1 MHPLSS
7 NLKELSLNTLF
18 EKLKEL
24 NQKLYMTT
32 NPSLIN
38 QITMLIED
46 YKSAIEIKQK
56 QDKELEKEL
65 DELIKIS

>member
-7 NLKELSLNTLF
+7 NLKELSLNVLF

-56 QDKELEKEL
+56 QDKDLEKEL

>member
-56 QDKELEKEL
+56 QDKDLEKEL

>member
-7 NLKELSLNTLF
+7 NLKELSLNVLF

>member
-32 NPSLIN
+32 NPSLVN

>member
-1 MHPLSS
+1 MHPLSG

-32 NPSLIN
+32 NPYLIN

>member
-56 QDKELEKEL
+56 QDTQLEKEL

>member
-24 NQKLYMTT
+24 NQKLHMTT